1 MNLFYPEIYGYEYE
15 NDSRQCS
22 RNFPPEH
29 VNRNGFHYERLIP
42 TFSRERIWNLRWIV
56 AYVCNRIRD
65 VFITL
70 IKFRAY
76 AYMYILTQLIYYR

>member
-42 TFSRERIWNLRWIV
+42 TFSRERIWNLRWI
-56 AYVCNRIRD
+56 ATRMFATESETY
-65 VFITL
+65 L
-70 IKFRAY
+70 
-76 AYMYILTQLIYYR
+76 LH